1 MYFQKKDKPK
11 MNKQVRQNTVLSNKI
26 QLPVYSLG
34 LMMLAFLF
42 FLIAIPTTV
51 LILGGKIEGWML
63 IAAVLSSVA
72 VVWLITGRRFD
83 KVFVVSALC
92 FFFILIVTIALYGCL
107 YSGDYD
113 GNTYHKMAVGLLK
126 NGWNPIWED
135 SETFAKRFFPINVH
149 VGSIFIDHYAKG
161 PWIYGAVIYAF
172 TNNVESGKVY
182 NLWALFCLFCLAFD
196 YSQEKL
202 GSVKAF
208 IISLLFCMSP
218 VSIVQLF
225 TYYED
230 GLLAAFLFILVIAL
244 TQYVDK
250 NSLHHKGQVKLSVF
264 FAMAVLGNVKFTGLL
279 YGGIFCVGYFILFVF
294 TECRTQPDRVAAH
307 SNSVKTFGFFA
318 AVAIGTIFWIGFP
331 AYVTNFIDHK
341 NPVFPLAGDGKVD
354 IMTGHLPR
362 GLEGK
367 PTFYKLFY
375 TIFGEL
381 SNMSS
386 IAQES
391 LPKLKIPF
399 TTTYEEFWRC
409 IRTPGCVD
417 WRISGFGIF
426 FSGLLLVSIG
436 IIIWKLIKLNK
447 HSFLFSYMVMNLTL
461 IFGLLFGISESW
473 WARYSPYLY
482 LVVIGAL
489 IIALH
494 DFQLPCLKL
503 LCGLFIALLFFNNF
517 FFLGEGYY
525 TLRHSPLIARD
536 LQEIVGKS
544 VIVRFPS
551 ENYSALLFDLEDHDV
566 KYVIG
571 EYPMSDHD
579 GLTYYEL
586 LQWKYN
592 DDN

>member
-1 MYFQKKDKPK
+1 
-11 MNKQVRQNTVLSNKI
+11 MNKPINQKNVFSNKI
-26 QLPVYSLG
+26 QLPFYSLG

-42 FLIAIPTTV
+42 FLLAIPTTV
-51 LILGGKIEGWML
+51 FILGGKIGGWML
-63 IAAVLSSVA
+63 VAAALASVA
-72 VVWLITGRRFD
+72 AAWLIIGRHID
-83 KVFVVSALC
+83 KTLIISALC
-92 FFFILIVTIALYGCL
+92 FFFILIVTIAFYGCI

-113 GNTYHKMAVGLLK
+113 GNSYHKMAVGLLK
-126 NGWNPIWED
+126 NGWNPIRED
-135 SETFAKRFFPINVH
+135 SETFAKSFFPIDVH

-182 NLWALFCLFCLAFD
+182 NLWALLCLFCLAFD
-196 YSQEKL
+196 YLREKL
-202 GSVKAF
+202 GSLKAF
-208 IISLLFCMSP
+208 IVSLLLCMSP
-218 VSIVQLF
+218 VAMVQLF

-244 TQYVDK
+244 TQFVDK
-250 NSLHHKGQVKLSVF
+250 SSLRHGAQAKWSVF
-264 FAMAVLGNVKFTGLL
+264 FAMAILGNVKFTGLL
-279 YGGIFCVGYFILFVF
+279 YGGIFCIGYFILFVVI
-294 TECRTQPDRVAAH
+294 ECRTQSDKVTAH
-307 SNSVKTFGFFA
+307 SNLIKTFGFFA
-318 AVAIGTIFWIGFP
+318 AVAIGTILWIGFP

-341 NPVFPLAGDGKVD
+341 NPVFPLTGEGKVD

-386 IAQES
+386 TAQES
-391 LPKLKIPF
+391 LPKLKLPF
-399 TTTYEEFWRC
+399 TTTYEELWRC
-409 IRTPGCVD
+409 IRTPGNVD

-426 FSGLLLVSIG
+426 FSGLLLISIG
-436 IIIWKLIKLNK
+436 ILIWKLIKLNK
-447 HSFLFSYMVMNLTL
+447 RRFLFVYMVTNLFL

-482 LVVIGAL
+482 LLVIGGL

-494 DFQLPCLKL
+494 DFQLSCLKL
-503 LCGLFIALLFFNNF
+503 LCGLFIVLLFFNNF
-517 FFLGEGYY
+517 LFLGEGYY
-525 TLRHSPLIARD
+525 TLRHSPQIARD
-536 LQEIVGKS
+536 LQDIEGES

-566 KYVIG
+566 EYVIG
-571 EYPMSDHD
+571 EHPMSDHD
-579 GLTYYEL
+579 GLTYYGL

-592 DDN
+592 DNKQ